1 MRCDQF
7 GNARSPDD
15 EVIREHEGERPAFEV
30 FSGTVHRVGDSKL
43 LRLIH
48 PTESG
53 AGANCSKSI
62 RSGVIP
68 GLPQRLFDS
77 CSCFEMFADR
87 LLAIC
92 DDEDELGD
100 SRSQPLFDT
109 ILNERAI
116 DDWEDFLRDGF
127 RCGKHPGAK
136 AGGQDDSGGN
146 SLHRAS
152 MVPCRLALDIQK
164 VRLLLLFEAV
174 YLSPGS
180 ILRKRSKVPPKPAPP
195 EPRINERIRVPEV
208 RVIDEEGRQIG
219 VIRTAEAL
227 AMAREREVD
236 LVEVA
241 AQASPPVARLMDF
254 GRFKYEQSKKE
265 REAKKH
271 QVNVQ
276 LREVRMKPKIDDHDV
291 DFKTRTAAKLLKQ
304 GDKVKVTV
312 MFRGRE
318 ITHPQIGKAL
328 LDRVLASLEDVA
340 VLEKDAML
348 EGRHMTIILAPDK
361 KKIAAK
367 ARAAAEA
374 AGGKVPVEDDEEDEA
389 IIAAAEAA
397 PIVGEDDQDDVDDD
411 EDDDDD
417 ETGD

>member
-1 MRCDQF
+1 M
-7 GNARSPDD
+7 
-15 EVIREHEGERPAFEV
+15 
-30 FSGTVHRVGDSKL
+30 
-43 LRLIH
+43 
-48 PTESG
+48 
-53 AGANCSKSI
+53 
-62 RSGVIP
+62 
-68 GLPQRLFDS
+68 
-77 CSCFEMFADR
+77 
-87 LLAIC
+87 
-92 DDEDELGD
+92 
-100 SRSQPLFDT
+100 
-109 ILNERAI
+109 
-116 DDWEDFLRDGF
+116 
-127 RCGKHPGAK
+127 
-136 AGGQDDSGGN
+136 
-146 SLHRAS
+146 
-152 MVPCRLALDIQK
+152 
-164 VRLLLLFEAV
+164 
-174 YLSPGS
+174 
-180 ILRKRSKVPPKPAPP
+180 RKRSKVPPKPAPP

-367 ARAAAEA
+367 ARAAAGA
-374 AGGKVPVEDDEEDEA
+374 AGGKAPAEEEEDEA
-389 IIAAAEAA
+389 ITAAAEAA
-397 PIVGEDDQDDVDDD
+397 PVVGEDDQDDVDE